1 MVNYQ
6 IKLYSFF
13 RLQYEG
19 YDSEKGIEVQGEQEM
34 SMEEILQ
41 LMDINSSQVTLVTV
55 NDVMIKEREALV
67 KDGSTVCIFPPYPS
81 GG

>member
-1 MVNYQ
+1 MVNYR

-19 YDSEKGIEVQGEQEM
+19 YDSEKGIEIQGKQEM
-34 SMEEILQ
+34 SIEEILQ
-41 LMDINSSQVTLVTV
+41 FIGIKNSQVSILTV
-55 NDVMIKEREALV
+55 NDVMIKERDALV
-67 KDGSTVCIFPPYPS
+67 KDRSTVCIFPLYPS